1 VVAAA
6 GNTYNDGNGISYPG
20 AIANSFSVANLN
32 TDGTRSPS
40 STTNSF
46 VDIAAPGRV
55 KS

>member
-6 GNTYNDGNGISYPG
+6 GNTYNDGNAPSYPG
-20 AIANSFSVANLN
+20 AIANSFTVANLQKN
-32 TDGTRSPS
+32 GTRYAS